1 MTGMRVFVGGV
12 LAVGLLGGCE
22 ALDDAGGG
30 GGIGD
35 VDFRRG
41 FAFVREDDRNVYV
54 VDDAGD
60 PNSPQ
65 RLTSAGGA
73 YWPSVSRDGRSVVFV
88 TRATNGAT
96 ALQTV
101 PTTGGTVATLFG
113 ANDPAC
119 ARGCSNF
126 RTPTFSPDGRSV
138 VFVFSPGNS
147 SLTSLGRVNTDGSGF
162 QELTPNTTI
171 AYGAPSFVP
180 NGSALVAPAG
190 SGLQQLNQVA
200 YVPLTGGSIIYTSSL
215 GDVVAVANR
224 VVVSPDGT
232 QVALDGRGGSGSVR
246 TYVTSLSNGRL
257 GALRRVT
264 SYGGAS
270 AQETWPMWTGASQV
284 GFLFA
289 DSAGSDPGIYRATVA
304 AAPSNSVTLAVPSA
318 AEPSYGP
325 L

>member
-1 MTGMRVFVGGV
+1 MTGKRFFVGGL

-22 ALDDAGGG
+22 PFEDDGGG
-30 GGIGD
+30 GGAGD
-35 VDFRRG
+35 VRFSKG
-41 FAFVREDDRNVYV
+41 FAFVREDDRNVFV

-65 RLTSAGGA
+65 RLTSTGGA
-73 YWPSVSRDGRSVVFV
+73 YWPSVSRDGRSIVFV
-88 TRATNGAT
+88 QRGGGTS
-96 ALQTV
+96 LLTV
-101 PTTGGTVATLFG
+101 PTTGGTVATLFTE
-113 ANDPAC
+113 NDAAC
-119 ARGCSNF
+119 ARGCTNF

-162 QELTPNTTI
+162 QELTPNLPVGF
-171 AYGAPSFVP
+171 GAPSFVP
-180 NGSALVAPAG
+180 NGTAVVAPSG

-200 YVPLTGGSIIYTSSL
+200 YVPVSGGAIIYSSL
-215 GDVVAVANR
+215 GNDVVAVANR
-224 VVVSPDGT
+224 VAVSPDGS
-232 QVALDGRGGSGSVR
+232 QVVLDGRGSSSSVR
-246 TYVTSLSNGRL
+246 TYVGTLSGRGNL
-257 GALRRVT
+257 GTLRRVT

-270 AQETWPMWTGASQV
+270 AQETWPVWTGASQV
-284 GFLFA
+284 GFLFV
-289 DSAGSDPGIYRATVA
+289 DSAGGDPGIYRSTVS